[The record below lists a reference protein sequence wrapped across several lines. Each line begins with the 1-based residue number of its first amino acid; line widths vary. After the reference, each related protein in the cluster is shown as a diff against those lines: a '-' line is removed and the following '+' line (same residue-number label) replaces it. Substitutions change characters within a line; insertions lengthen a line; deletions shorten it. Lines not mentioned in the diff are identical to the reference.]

1 MAGDSFH
8 RTEAN
13 FAMQPGL
20 HNKLLI
26 PFITFVLLGSA
37 ALLVWQHQND
47 RDRELVMRYVET
59 SVEQVRIRV
68 EGLMNANLSSLE
80 LMADRWVERQPPD
93 FTHQRF
99 QGFATALVK
108 HYPGYSGISWI
119 DPAGAIHWVFP
130 AEADIA
136 VAGRGGAGYLH
147 PDKSTG
153 VGIGTGVVVTPC
165 VPSPGGAHFHAV
177 RALIHNH
184 ELQGYLDGVFSVEQ
198 IMSLGLTKDL
208 LNDFHIS
215 VSEGNRTIYRHGSSG
230 RTNSADTSTI
240 PQATREIRFGP
251 KTWTITLA
259 PNQGAYP
266 HGPHLALLAFGLT
279 LSAALSLL
287 LHLLMKRMEMYKAS
301 RDQAVL
307 EVNEREKAQAALTRN
322 EKKLQSLLAELTT
335 KNAELESF
343 VYTVSHDLKTPI
355 VTIDGFIGALRE
367 DFGGSISATGEQY
380 LQYMSDAAR
389 KMELLIND
397 LLNLSRIGRLEEKK
411 TSFSMD
417 RPLKE
422 AITTLRPQIE
432 AQDIAVQIQ
441 KDLPTVRA
449 VRKRIEQVLYNLLSN
464 AVKYIGR
471 DNADPRI
478 DIGCGQQDGELVFW
492 IRDNGIGIDHKYFE
506 KIFQVFERLPPAKAA
521 GEGTGIGLAIVKRI
535 IEHHGGRIWLDS
547 KPGKGTTFYFTLE
560 DEDPHEM
567 RSDQDLDRRG

>member
-1 MAGDSFH
+1 
-8 RTEAN
+8 
-13 FAMQPGL
+13 MQPGL

-26 PFITFVLLGSA
+26 PFMAFVLLGSV
-37 ALLVWQHQND
+37 ALLVWQHQNN
-47 RDRELVMRYVET
+47 RDRELVKRYVET
-59 SVEQVRIRV
+59 SAEQVRIRV
-68 EGLMNANLSSLE
+68 EGLMNSNLSSLE

-93 FTHQRF
+93 FRRQRF

-108 HYPGYSGISWI
+108 HYPGYSGILWI
-119 DPAGAIHWVFP
+119 DPAGVIQWVFP
-130 AEADIA
+130 AAADVA
-136 VAGRGGAGYLH
+136 VAGRGVADYLY
-147 PDKSTG
+147 PDHSTG
-153 VGIGTGVVVTPC
+153 VDIGTGVLVTPSAL
-165 VPSPGGAHFHAV
+165 SPGGARFHAV
-177 RALIHNH
+177 RALMHGK

-198 IMSLGLTKDL
+198 IMSLGLTRDL
-208 LNDFHIS
+208 LNDFRIG
-215 VSEGNRTIYRHGSSG
+215 VSEGNRTIYRHGSSR
-230 RTNSADTSTI
+230 RTDSADTSAI
-240 PQATREIRFGP
+240 PHATREIRFGP

-266 HGPHLALLAFGLT
+266 HGSNRNFALLAFGLT

-307 EVNEREKAQAALTRN
+307 EVNERKKTQAALTEN
-322 EKKLQSLLAELTT
+322 EKKLHALLAELTT

-380 LQYMSDAAR
+380 LRYMSDAAR

-397 LLNLSRIGRLEEKK
+397 LLNLSRIGRLDEKK

-417 RPLKE
+417 RPLKD
-422 AITTLRPQIE
+422 AIATLRPQIE
-432 AQDIAVQIQ
+432 ALGIDVQVRE
-441 KDLPTVRA
+441 DLPVVRA

-478 DIGCGQQDGELVFW
+478 DIGCMQQNSERVFW
-492 IRDNGIGIDHKYFE
+492 VRDNGIGIDHKYFE

-547 KPGKGTTFYFTLE
+547 KPGKGTTFYFTLR
-560 DEDPHEM
+560 DEDPYEM
-567 RSDQDLDRRG
+567 RNEQDLDRRG